1 VKPHASAPALRAAR
15 KSAGRHAEPVWG
27 EEFCPAEAE
36 SDLEKE
42 DGMPYPILRL
52 EKRKGQHAAAME
64 KHHERSKEKYGS
76 NPDIDRERSKQ
87 NYHLIRPSYQYRR
100 EIESRIQAAQ
110 CRVRKDSVKFIDV
123 LIGATPDFINDLSD
137 GERLEYFSRALRFV
151 EDEVGKE
158 NIFTA
163 VVHLDERTP
172 HMHICFTPITK
183 DKRLSARDYMGGR
196 DKLIGWQDRFH
207 ACMNERWP
215 VLERGKPAAE
225 TNRKHLPVQLFKQA
239 TRIDEQIK
247 AVDQLISDVTVFN
260 AGRKRDE
267 LAIALAKLLPAA
279 DRFKRQVETMQRQVK
294 TLENDNDQLKI
305 NLAESLAANDEMF
318 VTLKSLEQRN
328 RQVEKLLRRIPK
340 EVLEEAKARPI
351 KARSR

>member
-1 VKPHASAPALRAAR
+1 
-15 KSAGRHAEPVWG
+15 
-27 EEFCPAEAE
+27 
-36 SDLEKE
+36 
-42 DGMPYPILRL
+42 MPYPILRL

-64 KHHERSKEKYGS
+64 KHHERAKEKYGS
-76 NPDIDRERSKQ
+76 NPDIDKERSKW
-87 NYHLIRPSYQYRR
+87 NYHLIRPSYQYRK
-100 EIESRIQAAQ
+100 EIESRIAAAN
-110 CRVRKDSVKFIDV
+110 CRVRKDSVKFIDI
-123 LIGATPDFINDLSD
+123 LIGATPDFINGLSD
-137 GERLEYFSRALRFV
+137 EERREYFSRALKFM

-172 HMHICFTPITK
+172 HMHICFTPITR

-196 DKLIGWQDRFH
+196 DKLIGWQNRFH

-247 AVDQLISDVTVFN
+247 SVEKLISDVTVFN

-267 LAIALAKLLPAA
+267 LAIVLAKLLPAA
-279 DRFKRQVETMQRQVK
+279 DRFKRQVETMQGQVK
-294 TLENDNDQLKI
+294 TLENDNDQLKTD
-305 NLAESLAANDEMF
+305 LAESKAANDEML
-318 VTLKSLEQRN
+318 VALKSLEQRN
-328 RQVEKLLRRIPK
+328 RQVEKLLRRIP
-340 EVLEEAKARPI
+340 EDVLAAAKSQPART
-351 KARSR
+351 RER